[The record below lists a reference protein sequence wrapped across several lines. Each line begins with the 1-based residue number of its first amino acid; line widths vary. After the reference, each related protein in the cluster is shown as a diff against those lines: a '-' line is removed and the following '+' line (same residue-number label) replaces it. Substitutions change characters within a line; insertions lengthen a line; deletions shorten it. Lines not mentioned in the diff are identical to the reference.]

1 MYTITGVTGHVGGAA
16 ASALLERGA
25 PVRVVVRSV
34 DKGAVWAERGAEV
47 AVADL
52 ADPAALTESL
62 RGSNGAFVLLPTL
75 PSGGDV
81 EHRRMAG
88 SIADAVAAA
97 RVPHVVALS
106 SLGAEL
112 AEGTGPIR
120 WLHDLETGL
129 RASGAVVTALRCC
142 HFQEKVETVLGAVL
156 GAGIYPVFGD
166 SADVPTPMIATR
178 DIGEIA
184 ARGLLAP
191 PSSSEVI
198 DLLGPTGTE
207 REVADLLAEALGRP
221 LQLVTIPRAAWVPT
235 MLDAGLP
242 DTLARELAA
251 LYEAEARG
259 LLQPRGD
266 RTLHGTTPLRDTLQR
281 VLAAQAPAA

>member
-16 ASALLERGA
+16 ARALLERGA
-25 PVRVVVRSV
+25 PVRVVVRSAE
-34 DKGAVWAERGAEV
+34 KGAPWADRGAEV

-52 ADPAALTESL
+52 DDPVALAELL
-62 RGSNGAFVLLPTL
+62 RGSDGAFVLLPTL
-75 PSGGDV
+75 PTGGDA

-88 SIADAVAAA
+88 SISEAVAAA
-97 RVPHVVALS
+97 GVPHVVALS

-120 WLHDLETGL
+120 WLHHLETGL
-129 RASGAVVTALRCC
+129 GAGGAVVTVLRCC

-156 GAGIYPVFGD
+156 GAGIYPVFGE
-166 SADVPTPMIATR
+166 SADVPTPMVATH
-178 DIGEIA
+178 DIGEVV
-184 ARGLLAP
+184 ARSLLAP
-191 PSSSEVI
+191 PASSEVI
-198 DLLGPTGTE
+198 DVLGPTSTE

-221 LQLVTIPRAAWVPT
+221 LQLVTIPREAWVPS

-242 DTLARELAA
+242 DALAREFAA

-259 LLQPRGD
+259 LLQPQGD
-266 RTLHGTTPLRDTLQR
+266 RTVHGTTPLRDTLHR
-281 VLAAQAPAA
+281 VLAAQVTAA